1 MAFEYFVDPS
11 PSVGRPGEVHTSLK
25 NPLGSE
31 RKAQDGSVYIYLQGV
46 ASLVD
51 GDWVT
56 YRAGEWTTTRLAASA
71 KGSVAIATAA
81 VDATTEYGWFLI
93 VGSDTATC
101 ESSIVSNA
109 ACYAM
114 ATAGRVDDAAVTG
127 DQVHGARTT
136 TAGVAGATAT
146 VSINRPF
153 IGSADAII

>member
-1 MAFEYFVDPS
+1 MAFEFFCDAS
-11 PSVGRPGEVHTSLK
+11 PAVGRPGEIHTEKK
-25 NPLGSE
+25 NPLGTE
-31 RKAQDGSVYIYLQGV
+31 RKANDGAVYIYLEGV
-46 ASLVD
+46 ASTVD

-56 YRAGEWTTTRLAASA
+56 YRAGEWTTTRLVASA

-81 VDATTEYGWFLI
+81 VVASNYGWYLI
-93 VGSDTATC
+93 VGSDTAVC

-136 TAGVAGATAT
+136 SAGVAGATAT

>member
-25 NPLGSE
+25 NPLGTE

-46 ASLVD
+46 ASTVD

-81 VDATTEYGWFLI
+81 VVASNYGWYLI
-93 VGSDTATC
+93 VGSDTAVC

-114 ATAGRVDDAAVTG
+114 GTAGRVDDAAVTG

-136 TAGVAGATAT
+136 TAGAAGGTAT